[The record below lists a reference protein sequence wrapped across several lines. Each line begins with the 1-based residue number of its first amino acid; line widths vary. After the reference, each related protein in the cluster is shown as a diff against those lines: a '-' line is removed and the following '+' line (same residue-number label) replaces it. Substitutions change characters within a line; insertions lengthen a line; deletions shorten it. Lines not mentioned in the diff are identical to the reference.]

1 MLRIY
6 IYIFLIYI
14 KIKLLTF
21 LLSFTIKWYKFF
33 FDIFYLE
40 RWLSCAIA
48 QIVVRK
54 EEEQEI
60 DSLKQIRKQIKNRII
75 PILCDR

>member
-1 MLRIY
+1 MDQNFQLNDIGRRECSV
-6 IYIFLIYI
+6 YIFLKIYI

-21 LLSFTIKWYKFF
+21 LLSFTIKSCTFF
-33 FDIFYLE
+33 FDV
-40 RWLSCAIA
+40 
-48 QIVVRK
+48 VVRR

-75 PILCDR
+75 PILCDH